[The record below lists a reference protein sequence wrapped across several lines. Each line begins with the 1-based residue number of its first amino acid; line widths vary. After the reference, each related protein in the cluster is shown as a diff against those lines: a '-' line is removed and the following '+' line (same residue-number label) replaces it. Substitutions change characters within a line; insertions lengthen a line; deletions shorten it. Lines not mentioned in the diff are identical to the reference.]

1 MSGVSGFGPLPYT
14 LAGVSITVSGVPA
27 PIQSVANQ
35 NGVQSV
41 NFQTPCEV
49 PPGTA
54 TVIVQVSG
62 SSATVS
68 GVAVFAAAPSVFNYQ
83 GPSGKAYAAV
93 IDASN
98 GNYVTPSNP
107 AHPGGTYYVY
117 VTGLGQA
124 SPAISTNSSGTVGAT
139 QSVNLP
145 VIAGVNNAGVPV
157 VFAQYATGYIG
168 VYIVGFQIPQDAPT
182 GTDQPLAVAVLVN
195 GQLVFSNPTYLPAVN

>member
-1 MSGVSGFGPLPYT
+1 LPYT
-14 LAGVSITVSGVPA
+14 LAGVSITVSGLPA

-49 PPGTA
+49 PSGTA
-54 TVIVQVSG
+54 TIIVQVSG
-62 SSATVS
+62 GSTTVS
-68 GVAVFAAAPSVFNYQ
+68 GVAVFAAAPGVFNYQ
-83 GPSGKAYAAV
+83 GPNGKAYGAV
-93 IDASN
+93 VDAST

-107 AHPGGTYYVY
+107 AHPGGTYYMY
-117 VTGLGQA
+117 VTGLGQV
-124 SPAISTNSSGTVGAT
+124 SPAISTNSAGTVGTT

-145 VIAGVNNAGVPV
+145 VIAGVDNAGVPV

-168 VYIVGFQIPQDAPT
+168 VYIVGFQIPQNAPT

-195 GQLVFSNPTYLPAVN
+195 GQLVFGNPTYLPAVD